1 MLPYACKSCI
11 ICYNL
16 FVMQLRDSNPNVFLH
31 MRSTT
36 IFRHSHHTISNRASV
51 NPYQSSSGM
60 SLYKGRDQL
69 NIRDFD
75 THFHFKYCKPNFIRE
90 RTIFAS
96 FSRALSSCALCIFRR
111 KLDRGPQMSRAKI
124 KCREMACMEYIRK

>member
-1 MLPYACKSCI
+1 
-11 ICYNL
+11 
-16 FVMQLRDSNPNVFLH
+16 MQLRDSNPNGFFLH

-69 NIRDFD
+69 NILDFD

-90 RTIFAS
+90 RTILAS
-96 FSRALSSCALCIFRR
+96 FSRALSSCVFFATNWTGVLRCLGW
-111 KLDRGPQMSRAKI
+111 KLNVAKWLVFSTLGN
-124 KCREMACMEYIRK
+124 KVSANKFGLQ

>member
-1 MLPYACKSCI
+1 
-11 ICYNL
+11 
-16 FVMQLRDSNPNVFLH
+16 

-36 IFRHSHHTISNRASV
+36 IFRHSHHTIPNRASV

-90 RTIFAS
+90 QTIFAS
-96 FSRALSSCALCIFRR
+96 FSGALSSCVFFAAGVLKCLGR
-111 KLDRGPQMSRAKI
+111 KLNVAKWLVFSTLGNKVSAKLSWFTVIQI
-124 KCREMACMEYIRK
+124 KFVQYFLNFNSL

>member
-1 MLPYACKSCI
+1 
-11 ICYNL
+11 
-16 FVMQLRDSNPNVFLH
+16 MQLKDSNPNGVFLH

-90 RTIFAS
+90 RTIFAN
-96 FSRALSSCALCIFRR
+96 FSRALSSCVFFAANWTEVLKCLGR
-111 KLDRGPQMSRAKI
+111 KLNVAKWLVCSTLGN
-124 KCREMACMEYIRK
+124 KVSANKFGLQ